1 MQRAGPGSHHLGPE
15 DIAAVQATGGGLH
28 ITAHLHVGPRRDP
41 FRGEGSSAAYR
52 VSYVSP
58 GDTQMDRPEEAST
71 SLPTCT
77 SVQGISAQQVRR
89 EGAGVPTSTA
99 GKAGYLRPDCDHI
112 MTVKGGSQVAAD
124 RGGLPSNSADVHPLP
139 RSSITHASWDVA

>member
-1 MQRAGPGSHHLGPE
+1 MWQALGSGSHLDPEDIAGREKSRAEGRPRRAVSQADMQRAGPGSHHLGPE

-99 GKAGYLRPDCDHI
+99 GTAGSLR
-112 MTVKGGSQVAAD
+112 
-124 RGGLPSNSADVHPLP
+124 RGAV
-139 RSSITHASWDVA
+139 R